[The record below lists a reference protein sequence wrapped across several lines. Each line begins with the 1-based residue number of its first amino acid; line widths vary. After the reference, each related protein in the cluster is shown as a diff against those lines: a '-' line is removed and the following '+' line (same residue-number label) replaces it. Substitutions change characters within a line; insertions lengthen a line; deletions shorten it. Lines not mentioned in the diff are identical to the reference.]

1 MSLSEQQLDDVYTDL
16 CYRLTEAGDAATAPA
31 LARLVLLLM
40 HEVGDADRIRAATD
54 AALAAFPRVVTI
66 ERPA

>member
-54 AALAAFPRVVTI
+54 AALSAFPRVVTI